1 MIKLLMDVHCRSTM
15 DIESLICL
23 LGPFTKTLQKLE
35 DIPLNCLE
43 IISSCSRLR
52 WLNTCIIFLRSL
64 VLHLAYESDSALL
77 NHCSCLVSFTAK
89 KTNGNQNLFNM
100 LSRKVHR
107 GFNSIILEYAG
118 EVCLRTRFNQNF
130 T

>member
-1 MIKLLMDVHCRSTM
+1 MDVHCRSTM
-15 DIESLICL
+15 DIASFIFL

-64 VLHLAYESDSALL
+64 VLHLVDESDSALL
-77 NHCSCLVSFTAK
+77 NHCSCLVSFTKK
-89 KTNGNQNLFNM
+89 KTNGNQGICKLYGLLDRAKQYKKKKQHKKSKKYPKIHTN
-100 LSRKVHR
+100 
-107 GFNSIILEYAG
+107 
-118 EVCLRTRFNQNF
+118 
-130 T
+130 